1 MNIIKDKRGSIMDP
15 ILSGAFIVKTT
26 IVIYVALIVWFGF
39 AGVMEEIIT
48 GTPSESVLDPVIT
61 SLSSAYLSF
70 DYVFPFLVGGLMI
83 ISLIF
88 AFKTGTSYVWGI
100 ISLIFWG
107 LSVLFATVFT
117 NVYLMVSNQFPE
129 LYVQMPIMDI
139 IMINLRWLSLAWIAA
154 ISAVMFRKDN
164 REDEASETARRFYGQ

>member
-1 MNIIKDKRGSIMDP
+1 MDP

-26 IVIYVALIVWFGF
+26 IVIYIALVVWVGF
-39 AGVMEEIIT
+39 SDVMQEIIA

-61 SLSSAYLSF
+61 ALSTAYFSL

-88 AFKTGTSYVWGI
+88 AFKTGTNYVWGI
-100 ISLIFWG
+100 LSLIFWG

-117 NVYLMVSNQFPE
+117 NVYLMVSNQFPT
-129 LYVQMPIMDI
+129 LYAQMPIMDI

-164 REDEASETARRFYGQ
+164 KEDEASETARRFYGQ